1 MPKKNIFPIMFGL
14 IGVTVLLSLAV
25 WQMQR
30 LEWKQDIISKIEER
44 LSGEPL
50 SLINN
55 YKLSLPSTHN
65 YLRVYFDGN
74 IKNNEA
80 HIYAPQKNGLG
91 YRVVSEFEWNDVS
104 ILVDLGWIPEDQKNE
119 IRPTGKAKVIGYISY
134 PDDHDDSF
142 TPKPDIVNNIW
153 FSRFVPIMAREL
165 NVEPF
170 LVVAEEVQI
179 KENGNW
185 KNYEEVTPLPISL
198 NIQNDHK
205 EYAITWFSLALV
217 WFLMTIYL
225 LWRIKQKTV

>member
-65 YLRVYFDGN
+65 YLRVYLDGN

-104 ILVDLGWIPEDQKNE
+104 ILVDLG
-119 IRPTGKAKVIGYISY
+119 
-134 PDDHDDSF
+134 DDSF